1 MVTSPTGRARRRVRR
16 RALWGLAALV
26 LLPAVA
32 GAHAV
37 LVRAVPPPRATLRA
51 APRRARLWFSERLEP
66 VYSTASVWSEATGSA
81 VAAGPTAVSAD
92 DPRLLSVALPPL
104 PGGAYAVRYRVL
116 SVDGHVVEGAY
127 SFTVAGGATGR

>member
-1 MVTSPTGRARRRVRR
+1 MVTSPIGRARRLARR

-26 LLPAVA
+26 LLPAIA

-37 LVRAVPPPRATLRA
+37 LLRAVPPPGATLRV

-92 DPRLLSVALPPL
+92 DPRLLSLALPPL
-104 PGGAYAVRYRVL
+104 PGGAYTVRYRVL
-116 SVDGHVVEGAY
+116 SVDGHIAEGAY
-127 SFTVAGGATGR
+127 SFTVAGGAKGR

>member
-1 MVTSPTGRARRRVRR
+1 MVTSPIGRARRLARR

-26 LLPAVA
+26 LLPAIA

-37 LVRAVPPPRATLRA
+37 LLRAVPPPGATLRV

-116 SVDGHVVEGAY
+116 SVDGHIAEGAY
-127 SFTVAGGATGR
+127 SFTVAGGANGR

>member
-1 MVTSPTGRARRRVRR
+1 MVTGPIGRARR

-26 LLPAVA
+26 LLPAIA
-32 GAHAV
+32 DAHAV
-37 LVRAVPPPRATLRA
+37 LVRAVPPPRATVRV

-66 VYSTASVWSEATGSA
+66 VYSTASVSSEATGTP
-81 VAAGPTAVSAD
+81 VATGATAVSAD

-104 PGGAYAVRYRVL
+104 AGGAYTVQYRVL

-127 SFTVAGGATGR
+127 SFTVAGGANGR

>member
-1 MVTSPTGRARRRVRR
+1 MVTSPIGRARRLARR

-26 LLPAVA
+26 LLPAIA

-37 LVRAVPPPRATLRA
+37 LLRAVPPPGATLRV

-104 PGGAYAVRYRVL
+104 PGGAYTVRYRVL
-116 SVDGHVVEGAY
+116 SVDGHIAEGAY
-127 SFTVAGGATGR
+127 SFTVAGGAKGR

>member
-1 MVTSPTGRARRRVRR
+1 MVTSPIGCARR

-26 LLPAVA
+26 LLPAIA
-32 GAHAV
+32 DAHAV
-37 LVRAVPPPRATLRA
+37 LVRAVPPPRATLRV

-66 VYSTASVWSEATGSA
+66 VYSTVSVSSEATGTP
-81 VAAGPTAVSAD
+81 VATGATAVSAD

-104 PGGAYAVRYRVL
+104 AGGAYTVQYRVL

-127 SFTVAGGATGR
+127 SFTVAGGANGR

>member
-1 MVTSPTGRARRRVRR
+1 MVTSPIGRVRR

-37 LVRAVPPPRATLRA
+37 LVRAVPPPRATLRV
-51 APRRARLWFSERLEP
+51 APGRARLWFSERLEP
-66 VYSTASVWSEATGSA
+66 VYSMASVWSEATATA

-104 PGGAYAVRYRVL
+104 PGGGYTVRYRVL
-116 SVDGHVVEGAY
+116 SVDGHIAEGAY
-127 SFTVAGGATGR
+127 SFTVAGGAKGR